1 MPTVL
6 DGAGC
11 LVYMSERDIER
22 RLVIAVNAAGGRAFK
37 FVSPGTDGMPDRII
51 LFPGGRAAFVEVK
64 STGHKPRP
72 LQLKKHE
79 MLRSLGFQ
87 VFILDDPNQII
98 NIIME
103 VKDLAI

>member
-6 DGAGC
+6 DGAGW

-22 RLVIAVNAAGGRAFK
+22 RFVIAVNAAGGRAFK

-51 LFPGGRAAFVEVK
+51 LFPGGKAAFVEVK
-64 STGHKPRP
+64 AMGCKPRP
-72 LQLKKHE
+72 LQVKRHE
-79 MLRSLGFQ
+79 MLLSLGFR
-87 VFILDDPNQII
+87 VFILDDPNQIS
-98 NIIME
+98 NIITE